1 MPTSR
6 ISRHFAS
13 IPDSRRGP
21 RQVHYRRAGRG
32 PALILLHQSPL
43 SSRDLVTTMERWQRH
58 FTCIAPDT
66 PGYGLSDPLGV
77 THAEMDEFA
86 AATIEF
92 LDAIGVG
99 KAAFY
104 GFHTGAMMAAMIA
117 ARHPERVHAV
127 VANGYVIPT
136 SAERAELV
144 AEYLPPFVPTWDG
157 AHLAWLWS
165 RMREQTIFF
174 PWYRKEAADR
184 LAINVP
190 PPEALQA
197 NLVEFLRAGDHY
209 RVAYRA
215 AFTMPAAETLREI
228 EVPALITASQTDPT
242 SRYLARATAPA
253 PMVEVRACPT
263 AAATLD
269 LALAHLRR
277 APGSAAPKA
286 IATRAITGRL
296 WQQMLDVPG
305 GQWRVRRNHDAAGRP
320 VVVVHDA
327 AGSAD
332 TVAPLAASFIGR
344 RPVIALDLPGH
355 GESGAPSPPARG
367 AALIRTHAQALRR
380 ALDALRIRECD
391 VVGVQGGS
399 LIGLELASIAS
410 RRVRRLVL
418 VAPPYFD
425 RATQVKLRER
435 YVPDISLDGHGGH
448 LLAAWHFLRDHGL
461 FWPWY
466 ERTVAAIL
474 HGERQ
479 IDPGRVHQRVLE
491 LFRAPE
497 GWRRMCLAQFAYP
510 VKVKL
515 RAAKVPMLLAAADH
529 DPLRDAT
536 LAAAR
541 AQPAIPFCALPE
553 NEHDWGEV
561 LLRFLDA

>member
-1 MPTSR
+1 MSAATIR
-6 ISRHFAS
+6 RHFAS
-13 IPDSRRGP
+13 IPAGRWGP

-32 PALILLHQSPL
+32 PALVLLHQSPL
-43 SSRDLVTTMERWQRH
+43 SSRDLVTTIERWQRH

-77 THAEMDEFA
+77 SHAEMDEFA

-136 SAERAELV
+136 PEERAELV

-197 NLVEFLRAGDHY
+197 NLVDFLRAGDHY

-228 EVPALITASQTDPT
+228 TVPALVTASLADPT
-242 SRYLARATAPA
+242 SRYLGRATAPA
-253 PMVEVRACPT
+253 TAVGIHACPT

-277 APGSAAPKA
+277 ARGSAAPGA
-286 IATRAITGRL
+286 AATRAIAGRL

-305 GQWRVRRNHDAAGRP
+305 GPWRVRRNDDAVGRP
-320 VVVVHDA
+320 VIVIHPAV
-327 AGSAD
+327 GSAD
-332 TVAPLAASFIGR
+332 TVAPLAAGFIGR
-344 RPVIALDLPGH
+344 RPVIAIDLPGH
-355 GESGAPSPPARG
+355 GESVAPAAPPRG
-367 AALIRTHAQALRR
+367 HALIRTHAQAVRK

-391 VVGVQGGS
+391 VVGVHGGG
-399 LIGLELASIAS
+399 LVGLELASIAR

-418 VAPPYFD
+418 VAPPYFG
-425 RATQVKLRER
+425 RATQARLRAR
-435 YVPDISLDGHGGH
+435 YVPDIQPDWHGGH
-448 LLAAWHFLRDHGL
+448 LLEAWHFLRDQGL
-461 FWPWY
+461 FWPWF
-466 ERTVAAIL
+466 ERTAAAIL
-474 HGERQ
+474 HDEGE
-479 IDPGRVHQRVLE
+479 IDPDRVHQRVIE

-497 GWRRMCLAQFAYP
+497 GWRRMYLAQFAFP
-510 VKVKL
+510 LKAKL
-515 RAAKVPMLLAAADH
+515 HAVQVPTLLAAADR
-529 DPLRDAT
+529 DPLREAT
-536 LAAAR
+536 VTAAKAHR
-541 AQPAIPFCALPE
+541 AIPFRALPPDE
-553 NEHDWGEV
+553 RAWASA
-561 LLRFLDA
+561 LMPFLDA